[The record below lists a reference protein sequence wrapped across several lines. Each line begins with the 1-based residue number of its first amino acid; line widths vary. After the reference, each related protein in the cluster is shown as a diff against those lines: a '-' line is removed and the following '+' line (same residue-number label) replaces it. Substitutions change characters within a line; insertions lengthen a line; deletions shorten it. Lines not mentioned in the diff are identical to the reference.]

1 MSDGLEIMFS
11 AHSNKL
17 QQMDHS
23 IYFFLSHA
31 DYNLK
36 EKKKSESCASA
47 GVLVIKGLSI
57 GLSDACMLGFKKKS

>member
-31 DYNLK
+31 KDVK
-36 EKKKSESCASA
+36 VVPVP

>member
-1 MSDGLEIMFS
+1 MDWRSCSLLI
-11 AHSNKL
+11 ATNYNKWIIPY
-17 QQMDHS
+17 
-23 IYFFLSHA
+23 IYIFLSHA

-36 EKKKSESCASA
+36 EKKEVKVVPVP